1 MQNVKILRQILDSIL
16 SPQILILLKS
26 SPDIYHFLAEYCNFR
41 KNIGPVEDSMNVTNW
56 GELDSHKNS
65 GFRGAL
71 ALMAALAGKHRTA
84 ILGAIP

>member
-1 MQNVKILRQILDSIL
+1 
-16 SPQILILLKS
+16 
-26 SPDIYHFLAEYCNFR
+26 
-41 KNIGPVEDSMNVTNW
+41 MNVTNW